1 MKRKKSLQIYQKKNL
16 CHFLRRRG
24 KKKIM
29 IFSKK
34 QKINLKSD
42 WKKWNF
48 NDDNMRK
55 QMNKVKIK
63 TKLND

>member
-1 MKRKKSLQIYQKKNL
+1 MK
-16 CHFLRRRG
+16 
-24 KKKIM
+24 
-29 IFSKK
+29 FSKK

-63 TKLND
+63 K